1 MTGLKEID
9 DQVISSDSVYTAVH
23 CAHTRSFPT
32 IIFSH
37 SNTRK
42 TCGNTRDSRDRQC
55 DAMIRRVHCI
65 TTCGAQS
72 IGYARAPSPQD
83 EEQDLSAFIQ
93 VVPLCEKKGFRV
105 RTREERSS
113 EGNLLCRERCC
124 T

>member
-23 CAHTRSFPT
+23 CAHTGSFST
-32 IIFSH
+32 IIFSY

-65 TTCGAQS
+65 TTCGTQS
-72 IGYARAPSPQD
+72 IGYARAPSLQD
-83 EEQDLSAFIQ
+83 EERDLSAFIQ
-93 VVPLCEKKGFRV
+93 VVPLCKASGKN
-105 RTREERSS
+105 TRGKVE
-113 EGNLLCRERCC
+113 
-124 T
+124 

>member
-1 MTGLKEID
+1 
-9 DQVISSDSVYTAVH
+9 
-23 CAHTRSFPT
+23 
-32 IIFSH
+32 
-37 SNTRK
+37 
-42 TCGNTRDSRDRQC
+42 
-55 DAMIRRVHCI
+55 MIQRVHCI